1 MNSLTKVL
9 IIASA
14 ASLAIATPAPQLGD
28 LPSLPV
34 CLTGDLTSV
43 LPAGLDLVACSA
55 GEACTDPSVILASI
69 PILGSILGGIL
80 SELPAGVGVSIWN
93 VRKGG
98 RATENLVFSPPS
110 SAHDA
115 ENTFGFQIRSF
126 KMLCDLYVLSLY
138 ALWDASTNFV
148 LAQD

>member
-1 MNSLTKVL
+1 MKSLTKVL

-14 ASLAIATPAPQLGD
+14 ASLAVATPAPQLSG
-28 LPSLPV
+28 LPSLPL
-34 CLTGDLTSV
+34 CLTGDLTSA
-43 LPAGLDLVACSA
+43 LPTGLNLVVCSA
-55 GEACTDPSVILASI
+55 GETCTDPSTLLASV

-93 VRKGG
+93 VCKSG

-115 ENTFGFQIRSF
+115 GNTSSFQIRSF
-126 KMLCDLYVLSLY
+126 KLFCDL
-138 ALWDASTNFV
+138 
-148 LAQD
+148 